1 MGLLSNPKSRQK
13 IIGAVTKYNN
23 VLSAACYIV
32 GVIWFLALAY
42 PPLNAK
48 TYFSENALLPGV
60 VESGFFFEDS
70 SEAYIAEI
78 KEELKKDKRN
88 VPRDWLFE
96 KFREIGLDAYIQN
109 YTVKYPLQIVRGQL
123 VPGQNVYAIL
133 RARRAAS
140 TEAVVLSVPFRSK
153 TSDLPQTYGGIIV
166 MLGLAK
172 YFMRQPYWSKDIIFL
187 VTDHEQIGMQ
197 AWLDGYHEVQSD
209 YIQPGELP
217 GRSGQIQAAINLEV
231 PDANIKYFNVKIEG
245 LNGQLPN
252 LDLVNLVVRLCHK
265 NNVDVM
271 LHNSRD
277 VPQWEAETVAG
288 FQQSAKT
295 MLKMMWAQASGL
307 PSGNH
312 GLFHRFHIEAVT
324 LEGIRRKKTGKISLA
339 VTGRVVEGIFR
350 SLNNL
355 LERFHQSFFFYILP
369 GTERYVSIGLYMI
382 PFGIICASCLVKAIA
397 LWVGLCQRETA
408 KTEKNTEEKAGETEP
423 KADDGQKNEE
433 KGEKLDKASLNKIV
447 DEETELDFED
457 KPEGVITILPLM
469 LSSVIMALLCYTGP
483 ELLSN
488 MAVPFKM
495 NIEDGIF
502 FGFLALFTASLL
514 FPRMVARRTAD
525 DKRLLFDWALLKAVT
540 LIFQSLVLFSLAL
553 LNISLAF
560 FLAVLFVPVS
570 VIVHPSKKWYSR
582 WGQKLMLLAVS
593 PLTILYAAA
602 IISSLNSEYRN
613 VLELLY
619 ISWNNL
625 SQGLLLSMV
634 DKYFFGSWLFTLF
647 SFAVLPNWLT
657 FWGISFCEAV

>member
-13 IIGAVTKYNN
+13 IVAAVTKYNN
-23 VLSAACYIV
+23 ILCAACYVV

-60 VESGFFFEDS
+60 VESGFYFEDS
-70 SEAYIAEI
+70 PDSYIAEI
-78 KEELKKDKRN
+78 KNELKKDKRN
-88 VPRDWLFE
+88 VPRDWLFQ
-96 KFREIGLDAYIQN
+96 KFQELGLDTYLQN
-109 YTVKYPLQIVRGQL
+109 YTVNYPLQMVRGQL
-123 VPGQNVYAIL
+123 VPGQNVYGIL

-140 TEAVVLSVPFRSK
+140 TEAVVLSVPFRAK
-153 TSDLPQTYGGIIV
+153 TSDLPQTYGGIVV

-197 AWLDGYHEVQSD
+197 AWLDGYHKVHSE
-209 YIQPGELP
+209 YIQPGEMP
-217 GRSGQIQAAINLEV
+217 GRSGQIQAALNLEI
-231 PDANIKYFNVKIEG
+231 PDGNIKYFNIKIEG

-252 LDLVNLVVRLCHK
+252 LDLVNLVVRLCRKH
-265 NNVDVM
+265 NVEVM

-277 VPQWEAETVAG
+277 VSNWEAETVAG
-288 FQQSAKT
+288 FQQSVKT
-295 MLKMMWAQASGL
+295 MLKMMWAQASGV

-312 GLFHRFHIEAVT
+312 GLFHRYHIEAVT
-324 LEGIRRKKTGKISLA
+324 LEGIRRKKTGRISLDT
-339 VTGRVVEGIFR
+339 TGRVVEGISR

-382 PFGIICASCLVKAIA
+382 PFGIICLPCLVKAIA
-397 LWVGLCQRETA
+397 LWVSLNQDEKSRTDTNDGEEE
-408 KTEKNTEEKAGETEP
+408 KTEKKEEKKQKEKTE
-423 KADDGQKNEE
+423 
-433 KGEKLDKASLNKIV
+433 EKLDKDSLNKLV
-447 DEETELDFED
+447 DEEPDLDMED
-457 KPEGVITILPLM
+457 RPLGVMTILPII

-483 ELLSN
+483 DILSS
-488 MAVPFKM
+488 MSVPFKM

-502 FGFLALFTASLL
+502 FGFLALFTASML
-514 FPRMVARRTAD
+514 FPRMVARRTAE
-525 DKRLLFDWALLKAVT
+525 DKRLLFDWELLKAVT
-540 LIFQSLVLFSLAL
+540 LIFQSLVMFSLAL
-553 LNISLAF
+553 MNISLAF
-560 FLAVLFVPVS
+560 FLAVLYVPVS
-570 VIVHPSKKWYSR
+570 VIVHPSKKWYSK
-582 WGQKLMLLAVS
+582 WGQKLLLFLIS
-593 PLTILYAAA
+593 PLSILYVAA
-602 IISSLNSEYRN
+602 IISSLGTEYRN

-619 ISWNNL
+619 NSWNFL

-657 FWGISFCEAV
+657 LWGISFCEAV